1 MHRLILNIMIE
12 EIKKLTC
19 TTRQKHILQI
29 IYEYKEGWRDEKSLE
44 DDLGK
49 LFLDKR
55 HKPKN
60 GA

>member
-1 MHRLILNIMIE
+1 MNK
-12 EIKKLTC
+12 EIKKLNC
-19 TTRQKHILQI
+19 TIRQKRILQI
-29 IYEYKEGWRDEKSLE
+29 IYEYDEGWRDEESLE
-44 DDLGK
+44 NDLGK

>member
-1 MHRLILNIMIE
+1 MHRLILKIMNE
-12 EIKKLTC
+12 EIKKLSC
-19 TTRQKHILQI
+19 TTRQKQILQI
-29 IYEYKEGWRDEKSLE
+29 IYEYNEGWRDAQSIEK
-44 DDLGK
+44 DLGK

>member
-1 MHRLILNIMIE
+1 MIE

>member
-1 MHRLILNIMIE
+1 MNE
-12 EIKKLTC
+12 EIKKLSC

-29 IYEYKEGWRDEKSLE
+29 IYEYNEGWRDEESLE
-44 DDLGK
+44 KDLSK

>member
-1 MHRLILNIMIE
+1 MHRLILEIMNE
-12 EIKKLTC
+12 EIKKLSC

-44 DDLGK
+44 KDLGK

-60 GA
+60 GV

>member
-1 MHRLILNIMIE
+1 MNE
-12 EIKKLTC
+12 EIKKLSC
-19 TTRQKHILQI
+19 TTRQKHILQT
-29 IYEYKEGWRDEKSLE
+29 IYEYEQGWRNEESLE
-44 DDLGK
+44 KDLGK

>member
-1 MHRLILNIMIE
+1 MHRLILKIMNE
-12 EIKKLTC
+12 EIKKLSC
-19 TTRQKHILQI
+19 TTRQKQILQI
-29 IYEYKEGWRDEKSLE
+29 IYEYNEGWRDEQSLE
-44 DDLGK
+44 KDLGK